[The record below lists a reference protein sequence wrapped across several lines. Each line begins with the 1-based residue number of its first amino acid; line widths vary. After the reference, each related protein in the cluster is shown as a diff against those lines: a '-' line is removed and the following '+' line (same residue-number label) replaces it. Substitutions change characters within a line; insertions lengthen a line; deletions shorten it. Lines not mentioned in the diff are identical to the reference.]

1 MFYPLTAPAPR
12 DQPGGFSL
20 QHSQG
25 PGQARGEGGKV
36 WGGDDLRVMREYDE
50 NIAVK
55 ERSNVV
61 IFVTGNIS
69 KYTFGSK

>member
-20 QHSQG
+20 QHSLG
-25 PGQARGEGGKV
+25 PGQARGEGWKV

-55 ERSNVV
+55 VADATAEAVEE
-61 IFVTGNIS
+61 
-69 KYTFGSK
+69 YTRD